1 MDQDR
6 LKQMYEKVL
15 ETSFDKPIMVKEFR
29 ALQTHEYD
37 TIQNK
42 WVPDSYSVFVL
53 LDGDRSMV
61 KEYDITV
68 LLEGMFGF
76 ECVIDFL

>member
-6 LKQMYEKVL
+6 LKRMYEKVL
-15 ETSFDKPIMVKEFR
+15 ETSFDHPIIIKEFR
-29 ALQTHEYD
+29 ALQTHQYNI
-37 TIQNK
+37 IQNE
-42 WVPDSYSVFVL
+42 WVPDSYGIFIL
-53 LDGDRSMV
+53 LDGDRTRV

-68 LLEGMFGF
+68 LLEGIFGF

>member
-6 LKQMYEKVL
+6 LKQMYERVL
-15 ETSFDKPIMVKEFR
+15 ETSFDKPIIIKEFR

-53 LDGDRSMV
+53 LDGALSSAEVSNRYKFYKDR
-61 KEYDITV
+61 
-68 LLEGMFGF
+68 FG
-76 ECVIDFL
+76 L